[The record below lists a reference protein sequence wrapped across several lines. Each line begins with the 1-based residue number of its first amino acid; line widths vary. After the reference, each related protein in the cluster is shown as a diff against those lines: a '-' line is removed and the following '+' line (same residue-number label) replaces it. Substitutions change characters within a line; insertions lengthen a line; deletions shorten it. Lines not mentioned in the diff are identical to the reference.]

1 MQFFPAFLIG
11 SALLF
16 FVACNVS
23 QKTTASTTATTPTTS
38 TPTTTT
44 TTPGPVPLSTN
55 GVYAPGNEELVAIQ
69 TKYKE
74 VTLQTLTNGYGIYTG
89 ACTSCH
95 GAHGIYERSEDE
107 WAVVLD
113 DMAPKAGLTPE
124 QKDAVFKYI
133 LSIKATQPK

>member
-1 MQFFPAFLIG
+1 MKLIPAFLIG
-11 SALLF
+11 FIVLF
-16 FVACNVS
+16 FVACNTS
-23 QKTTASTTATTPTTS
+23 KKTTATTTA
-38 TPTTTT
+38 TTTT
-44 TTPGPVPLSTN
+44 TTTTSTPGPVPISTS

-69 TKYKE
+69 TKYKD

-95 GAHGIYERSEDE
+95 GAQGIYERSEEE
-107 WAVVLD
+107 WTVVLD
-113 DMAPKAGLTPE
+113 DMAPRAGLTPE